1 MHKDIKEDIHRRNLK
16 YTMISLFSSKV
27 NILVIGAGKAALIK
41 TKAFLS
47 NGCNVNVI
55 AKDVDEEFYKL
66 DSEKINIIKG
76 EYSERLLKHNHVVVI
91 AIDDDILIDSIKRSC
106 EKLDK
111 IYINCKNS
119 RDGMAVLPL
128 NFKSDEVFLGINTL
142 RGNPKASK
150 MLGNHVI
157 DKVKEF
163 DDFIKVTSIIRNNVK
178 SIKEKKNEI
187 LDFIINDDFRY
198 IVNKKKERLVLE
210 LFYEKELVD
219 KLFKD

>member
-55 AKDVDEEFYKL
+55 AKDVDEEFYRL
-66 DSEKINIIKG
+66 DSKKINIIKG
-76 EYSERLLKHNHVVVI
+76 EYNERLLKHNHVIVI

-163 DDFIKVTSIIRNNVK
+163 DDFIKVTSIIRNN
-178 SIKEKKNEI
+178 IR
-187 LDFIINDDFRY
+187 LY
-198 IVNKKKERLVLE
+198 NK
-210 LFYEKELVD
+210 
-219 KLFKD
+219 